1 MPGSPDWVAGLID
14 LRGAPVIAVSTATL
28 LGRST
33 SEEMRDVCI
42 IVEFEP
48 GLRLALFVDRALGLE
63 RVSPAVIYTMP
74 ETMAGVESYFVLN
87 DDDGDEIVGIISP
100 RALIAQIEPA
110 LRECIPRAA
119 AETPAAAVK
128 HTGGQYRR
136 LLTMRVGRELYGIT
150 LDRIERIQASAEL
163 TPLPTDIHY
172 FDGMADVG
180 DAIVPVIDLRR
191 QQGERL
197 KPFDVGHHPPC
208 ILTVLEGAVT
218 GILVDQVLTIQDVPV
233 DRFEVM
239 SGASKVPVSHVV
251 SFENQLISVLTIDRL
266 LPAY

>member
-1 MPGSPDWVAGLID
+1 MID

-119 AETPAAAVK
+119 PEMHALAFALSANAYFRSTP
-128 HTGGQYRR
+128 
-136 LLTMRVGRELYGIT
+136 
-150 LDRIERIQASAEL
+150 
-163 TPLPTDIHY
+163 
-172 FDGMADVG
+172 
-180 DAIVPVIDLRR
+180 
-191 QQGERL
+191 
-197 KPFDVGHHPPC
+197 
-208 ILTVLEGAVT
+208 
-218 GILVDQVLTIQDVPV
+218 
-233 DRFEVM
+233 
-239 SGASKVPVSHVV
+239 
-251 SFENQLISVLTIDRL
+251 
-266 LPAY
+266 